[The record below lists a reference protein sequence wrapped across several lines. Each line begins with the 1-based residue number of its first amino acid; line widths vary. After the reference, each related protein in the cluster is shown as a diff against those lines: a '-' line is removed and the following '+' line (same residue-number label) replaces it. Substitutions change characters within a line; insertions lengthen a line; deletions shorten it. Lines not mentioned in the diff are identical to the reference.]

1 MNEFTLIAAVVV
13 CLIGLTIALI
23 GVVIMLACV
32 NSARFNNWVDDGK
45 DWP

>member
-1 MNEFTLIAAVVV
+1 MNEMTALVSFIV

-23 GVVIMLACV
+23 GVVIAIACV
-32 NSARFNNWVDDGK
+32 NSSRMSGWIDDGK